1 MRIKEILDKQIT
13 SEVLPC
19 LLMFYYKHHHK
30 LCHKPT
36 QKAELKEFAN
46 QK

>member
-1 MRIKEILDKQIT
+1 MIKLFQRIRI
-13 SEVLPC
+13 VLPC
-19 LLMFYYKHHHK
+19 SLMFYYKRHHK

-36 QKAELKEFAN
+36 QEKAELKEFAN